1 MNDYHMH
8 TAFSD
13 GEGEMDAFVAR
24 AAVLGLAEIGF
35 SDHLVPR
42 ICEEVFE
49 EEGYGLPGQ
58 DVASYANAVRR
69 AAARRDGPRVL
80 LGVEIDYV
88 PGAEAELEGLLAR
101 EAFDYVIGSVHF
113 ADGLAIDS
121 SSLKDDPRWD
131 DVDGV
136 YRAYWETGARAAA
149 WGRFDVVGHL
159 DLAKKLGRRPS
170 KAMVA
175 AEDEALVA
183 IRDAGLAIEL
193 NTSGLRSATRE
204 AYPSPS
210 LLARAAARG
219 IPLTLGSDAH
229 VAADVGRDFARAV
242 ALARA
247 AGYASTLR
255 LSDRQEEALP

>member
-1 MNDYHMH
+1 
-8 TAFSD
+8 
-13 GEGEMDAFVAR
+13 
-24 AAVLGLAEIGF
+24 
-35 SDHLVPR
+35 
-42 ICEEVFE
+42 
-49 EEGYGLPGQ
+49 
-58 DVASYANAVRR
+58 
-69 AAARRDGPRVL
+69 
-80 LGVEIDYV
+80 
-88 PGAEAELEGLLAR
+88 
-101 EAFDYVIGSVHF
+101 
-113 ADGLAIDS
+113 
-121 SSLKDDPRWD
+121 
-131 DVDGV
+131 V
-136 YRAYWETGARAAA
+136 YRAYWETVAQAAA
-149 WGRFDVVGHL
+149 WGRFEVVGHL
-159 DLAKKLGRRPS
+159 DLVKKLGRRPS
-170 KAMVA
+170 KAMAA
-175 AEDEALVA
+175 AEDEALAA